1 MIVAYDQ
8 AGQIAEEK
16 SKKAF
21 AVTAPPVRTAPVQE
35 IEVEDDDADMALSL
49 ARARRLAL
57 LQQQRN
63 RSTSFIHVTLNLK

>member
-1 MIVAYDQ
+1 MIAAYDQ

-21 AVTAPPVRTAPVQE
+21 SVSAPPVRTVAPVQE
-35 IEVEDDDADMALSL
+35 VEIEDDDADMALSL

-63 RSTSFIHVTLNLK
+63 RSTSC